1 MNAKRKRSKLTSVNS
16 DDLPEITEQWLAGAD
31 LYHGKKLLRR
41 GRPPSDN
48 PRRLLSLRMQPQI
61 IEKWK
66 ATGPGWQTR
75 MVKVLEQSAPRS
87 RRSAV

>member
-1 MNAKRKRSKLTSVNS
+1 MNAKRKGSKLTSVNS

>member
-1 MNAKRKRSKLTSVNS
+1 MNAKRKKSKRTSVSS

-31 LYHGKKLLRR
+31 LYDGKKLLRR

-48 PRRLLSLRMQPQI
+48 PRQLLSLRMQPQT